1 MSTTLVPISPDTK
14 LHLVNSLE
22 DCNDMMRW
30 LGERRPTNLIGLD
43 IETGAP
49 NGAHLNPRAPGARV
63 RLIQVGDGEAGW
75 AVPAQG
81 WGGAAME
88 LLNKWDG
95 RIALHNAAFD
105 TQWLRIHYGWNVP
118 WSRLVDTMLCAKIM
132 RPGKPAQ
139 LKQLACELVDPY
151 ADSGQTALAAA
162 FKNNGWDWN
171 SIPLDHPAMWTYS
184 ALDPVVTAL
193 LYEQLPADKVYPEA
207 YELESEVLRIT
218 SEMTFRGSRV
228 DVDYCVRMRDELLEK
243 ATAGEEWAK
252 ENWGVSLN
260 SAPQMGQF
268 FLSLGAQFDYVTES
282 GAPSVKKEQLEMF
295 ENSSNPAVQQ
305 VAAFLGKIKRYRK
318 FAKTY
323 FSNIIDMAD
332 DDGFLHPSINTIEA
346 ITGRMSVSQPALQQL
361 PSGDPL
367 VRRAFLPRT
376 DDEVIVSSDYDQ
388 IECRLL
394 ASVTED
400 AGLLAAFRQA
410 DADGSDFFS
419 NLGRTIYDDPNFGKK
434 DPRRA
439 LVKTVIYASLY
450 GASVKRMAEQAKVP
464 LDEFTPVAESVFQSF
479 PGIKGFQRET
489 IEEAKL
495 RARETGEPPCIFLPD
510 GRKIPTEQGDEYRL
524 ANYRIQGLAAILLK
538 RALVRL
544 DADDLTQFL
553 LLPIHDEVLLSV
565 PKLEVEEIKLRVGEL
580 MTDTE
585 SYPLPLTSAAEG
597 GWENWGVKYE
607 S

>member
-14 LHLVNSLE
+14 LRLVNSLE

-75 AVPAQG
+75 AVPAHG

-218 SEMTFRGSRV
+218 SEMTFNGARIDRAYSEQ
-228 DVDYCVRMRDELLEK
+228 MREEFLNK
-243 ATAGEEWAK
+243 AQQGEEWALA
-252 ENWGVSLN
+252 NWGVNIASN
-260 SAPQMGQF
+260 PQMVKLF
-268 FLSLGAQFDYVTES
+268 TDLGAKFDYVTDS
-282 GAPSVKKEQLEMF
+282 GAPSIKQEQLETF
-295 ENSSNPAVQQ
+295 ENSSNESVRT
-305 VAAFLGKIKRYRK
+305 VARFIQKVKRYRK
-318 FAKTY
+318 FSKAY
-323 FSNIIDMAD
+323 FSNITTLAD
-332 DDGFLHPSINTIEA
+332 EDDLLHPSINTIEA
-346 ITGRMSVSQPALQQL
+346 ITSRMSVSSPALQQL
-361 PSGDPL
+361 PSGDPV
-367 VRRAFLPRT
+367 VRRAFLPRK
-376 DDEVIVSSDYDQ
+376 DGEVLLSSDYDQ

-394 ASVTED
+394 ASVTQD
-400 AGLLAAFRQA
+400 TGLLAAFRQA

-419 NLGRTIYDDPNFGKK
+419 NLGKTIYNDPNFGKK
-434 DPRRA
+434 DPRRQM
-439 LVKTVIYASLY
+439 VKTVVYASLY
-450 GASVKRMAEQAKVP
+450 GAAVKRMAEQAKVP
-464 LDEFTPVAESVFQSF
+464 LDEFTPVAESVFRSF

-489 IEEAKL
+489 IEEAKI

-510 GRKIPTEQGDEYRL
+510 GRKIPTESGKEYKL
-524 ANYRIQGLAAILLK
+524 ANYRIQGSAAILLK
-538 RALVRL
+538 KALIRL
-544 DADDLTQFL
+544 DSAELTPYL
-553 LLPIHDEVLLSV
+553 LLPVHDEVLLSV
-565 PKLEVEEIKLRVGEL
+565 PREEEKEVRCLVSEI
-580 MTDTE
+580 MTDQD
-585 SYPLPLTSAAEG
+585 SYVLPLTASCEG
-597 GWENWGVKYE
+597 PFENWGSKYE
-607 S
+607 